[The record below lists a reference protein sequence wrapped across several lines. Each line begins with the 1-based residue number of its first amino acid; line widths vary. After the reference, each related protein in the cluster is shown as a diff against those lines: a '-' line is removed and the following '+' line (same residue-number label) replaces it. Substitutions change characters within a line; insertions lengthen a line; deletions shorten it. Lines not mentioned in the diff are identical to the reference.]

1 MHFFTRRILVGF
13 VTVWARRSKNHF
25 DDFLVHNRVPR
36 LVAHLVPLVVV
47 VPFLATVFR
56 DFPVWAGIVDEA
68 IAIYIVVLILWIARG
83 MLRTIK
89 DYLKTLE
96 SFKDKPIDSYIQVF
110 MIFAWIIGIL
120 IIVSI
125 LTGKSVWSFLGA
137 FGAASAVLLLIFKD
151 TILGFVASIQVS
163 VNDIVRIG
171 DWITMEK
178 YGADGDV
185 VEINLVTVKVRNFD
199 NTFTTIPTYY
209 LISDSFKN
217 WRVMVTSGGA
227 SN

>member
-1 MHFFTRRILVGF
+1 
-13 VTVWARRSKNHF
+13 
-25 DDFLVHNRVPR
+25 
-36 LVAHLVPLVVV
+36 
-47 VPFLATVFR
+47 
-56 DFPVWAGIVDEA
+56 
-68 IAIYIVVLILWIARG
+68 
-83 MLRTIK
+83 
-89 DYLKTLE
+89 
-96 SFKDKPIDSYIQVF
+96 